1 MSTARQFRSCLIRI
15 LAGLV
20 VLPVGILTGAAGAAP
35 LVIDFSD
42 LTLAADSYFNGG
54 PTANTASWTSGGV
67 FFGNGFTDWGGGFI
81 SWNGFAYSNINDTVD
96 GAFTNQYA
104 TFTGTPFAGSIYAVT
119 YFDTF
124 SGRPVF
130 LDLPTGYLPAS
141 VRITNT
147 TYTARDMATG
157 SGFSKQFGPGDYLSV
172 TFTGYSGAGATGG
185 STGSTTFFLGDFR
198 DGKTTIV
205 NTWELLD
212 LMPLTLNGQPASIGL
227 SWASSDVGDFGI
239 NTPTYAAIDALTLAS
254 VPEPATWILL
264 AAGAVAAGALR
275 RPRATR

>member
-1 MSTARQFRSCLIRI
+1 MSTARQPRCGLAQILACLI
-15 LAGLV
+15 
-20 VLPVGILTGAAGAAP
+20 VLPVGILTGVAGAAP

-42 LTLAADSYFNGG
+42 LTLAPDSFYNGG
-54 PTANTASWTSGGV
+54 PSTNTAGWTSGGV
-67 FFGNGFTDWGGGFI
+67 FFGNGFTDYGGSYI
-81 SWNGFAYSNINDTVD
+81 SWNGFAYSNVNDTAD

-104 TFTGTPFAGSIYAVT
+104 TFTGTPFAGSIYAVA
-119 YFDTF
+119 Y
-124 SGRPVF
+124 SGTQSF

-147 TYTARDMATG
+147 TYTARDMANG
-157 SGFSKQFGPGDYLSV
+157 SGFSRAFGPGDYLSV

-198 DGKTTIV
+198 DSKTTIV
-205 NTWELLD
+205 STWELLD
-212 LMPLTLNGQPASIGL
+212 LTPLTLSGQPASIGL

-239 NTPTYAAIDALTLAS
+239 NTPTYAAIDALTFAP

-275 RPRATR
+275 RPRTSR

>member
-1 MSTARQFRSCLIRI
+1 MPTARQFCCAVIRI
-15 LAGLV
+15 LASLV

-54 PTANTASWTSGGV
+54 PTTNTAGWTSGGV

-119 YFDTF
+119 Y
-124 SGRPVF
+124 SGTQSF
-130 LDLPTGYLPAS
+130 LNLPTGYLPAS

-147 TYTARDMATG
+147 TYTAHDMANG
-157 SGFSKQFGPGDYLSV
+157 SSFSKRFGPGDYLSV
-172 TFTGYSGAGATGG
+172 TFTGHSGAGATGG

-212 LMPLTLNGQPASIGL
+212 LTPLTLNGQPASIGL

-239 NTPTYAAIDALTLAS
+239 NTPTNAAIDALTFAP

-264 AAGAVAAGALR
+264 AAGAVAAGALW
-275 RPRATR
+275 RPRAPR